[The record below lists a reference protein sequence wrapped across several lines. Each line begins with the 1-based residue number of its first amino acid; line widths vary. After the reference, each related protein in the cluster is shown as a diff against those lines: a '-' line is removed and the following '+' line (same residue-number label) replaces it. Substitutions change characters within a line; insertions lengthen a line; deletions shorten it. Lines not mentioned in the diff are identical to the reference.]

1 MATDHATF
9 GAGCFW
15 GVEDR
20 FRQIPGVLETSV
32 GYMGGSKANPSYEQ
46 VCGGATDHAEVVHLA
61 FDPAIVSYDNLLKIF
76 WDNHNPTTPNQ
87 QGPDFGSQYRSVIF
101 THSEEQRDAA
111 TASKEALEAS
121 GKWRRPIVTEIVPA
135 QVFNRAEEYH
145 QNYFLKNGGSCH
157 IS

>member
-1 MATDHATF
+1 MAMELATF

-15 GVEDR
+15 GVEER
-20 FRQIPGVLETSV
+20 FRQIPGVLETAV
-32 GYMGGSKANPSYEQ
+32 GYMGGSTAKPSYEQ
-46 VCGGATDHAEVVHLA
+46 VCNGDTDHAEVVHLT
-61 FDPAIVSYDNLLKIF
+61 FDPSVVSYDTLLKIF

-121 GKWRRPIVTEIVPA
+121 GKWKRPIVTEIVPA
-135 QVFNRAEEYH
+135 QTFNRAEEYH
-145 QNYFLKNGGSCH
+145 QKYFLKNGGSCH
-157 IS
+157 I

>member
-1 MATDHATF
+1 MELATF

-15 GVEDR
+15 GVEER
-20 FRQIPGVLETSV
+20 FRQIPGVLETAV
-32 GYMGGSKANPSYEQ
+32 GYMGGSTAKPSYEQ
-46 VCGGATDHAEVVHLA
+46 VCNGDTDHAEVVHLT
-61 FDPAIVSYDNLLKIF
+61 FDPSVVSYDTLLKIF

-121 GKWRRPIVTEIVPA
+121 GKWKRPIVTEIVPA
-135 QVFNRAEEYH
+135 QTFNRAEEYH
-145 QNYFLKNGGSCH
+145 QKYFLKNGGSCH
-157 IS
+157 I